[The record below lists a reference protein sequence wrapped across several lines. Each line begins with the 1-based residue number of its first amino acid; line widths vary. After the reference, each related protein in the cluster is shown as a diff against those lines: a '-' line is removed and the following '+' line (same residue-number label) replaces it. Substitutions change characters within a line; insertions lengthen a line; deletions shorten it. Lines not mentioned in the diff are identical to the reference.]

1 MEARALRAVRC
12 VTPRAPPSTD
22 PGMPFRFLHTTDIHF
37 LDLEGVP
44 PWQFVG
50 KRLTGALNLLL
61 HRRRKHDV
69 ALFDRMAAMVPRLDL
84 DRVVVTGDLTNL
96 ALPSEFELG
105 RRKLEALPVPVTVI
119 PGNHDTYT
127 RGSARAELFEHH
139 LGHFM
144 DGERLDGERYP
155 FMERYA
161 YVEPDGREGGVALIG
176 MSTAVP
182 TPPFDATGRC
192 GASQLERLE
201 RMLATAAGEKLARV
215 ILIHHPPVAGVSKP
229 RKKLVDLEAFGRV
242 IERHGAE
249 LVLHGHEHARL
260 ETHLPGPKGDVPV
273 HGASSATSLSLK
285 PRREAS
291 FAIYEVSPTGV
302 SRELYT
308 WNGNEYA
315 PSASHA

>member
-1 MEARALRAVRC
+1 
-12 VTPRAPPSTD
+12 
-22 PGMPFRFLHTTDIHF
+22 MPFRFLHTTDIHF

-44 PWQFVG
+44 AWQFVG

-69 ALFDRMAAMVPRLDL
+69 ALFDRMAQMVPRLGL

-96 ALPSEFELG
+96 ALPSEFELS

-127 RGSARAELFEHH
+127 RGSARDELFEAH

-155 FMERYA
+155 FMERHQ
-161 YVEPDGREGGVALIG
+161 DVALIG
-176 MSTAVP
+176 VSTAVP

-192 GASQLERLE
+192 GAGQLERLG

-229 RKKLVDLEAFGRV
+229 RKMLLDLEAFGRV
-242 IERHGAE
+242 IAQHGAE
-249 LVLHGHEHARL
+249 LVLHGHEHKRL
-260 ETHLPGPKGDVPV
+260 ETRLPGPEGDVPV
-273 HGASSATSLSLK
+273 HGASSATSLSQK

-291 FAIYEVSPTGV
+291 FAIYELSPGGV

-315 PSASHA
+315 LSHA

>member
-1 MEARALRAVRC
+1 
-12 VTPRAPPSTD
+12 
-22 PGMPFRFLHTTDIHF
+22 
-37 LDLEGVP
+37 
-44 PWQFVG
+44 VG

-69 ALFDRMAAMVPRLDL
+69 ALFDRMAEMVPRLHL

-96 ALPSEFELG
+96 SLPSEFELS

-127 RGSARAELFEHH
+127 RASARDELFEAH

-144 DGERLDGERYP
+144 EGERLDGERYP
-155 FMERYA
+155 FMER
-161 YVEPDGREGGVALIG
+161 RENVALIG
-176 MSTAVP
+176 MSTAIP

-192 GASQLERLE
+192 GASQLERLG
-201 RMLATAAGEKLARV
+201 RMLAAAASEKLARV
-215 ILIHHPPVAGVSKP
+215 VLIHHPPVAGVSKP

-242 IERHGAE
+242 IARHGAE
-249 LVLHGHEHARL
+249 LVLHGHEHTRL
-260 ETHLPGPKGDVPV
+260 ETRLPGPKGDVPV
-273 HGASSATSLSLK
+273 HGCSSATSLSLK

-291 FAIYEVSPTGV
+291 FAIYEFSPAGV

-315 PSASHA
+315 LSASHA